1 VTWQSE
7 RLGGNGIQAS
17 PGGNVADAVRSAVLH
32 YVRELKRGRAVPFP
46 RFGRG
51 GDQGAALAGVELDL
65 DGETATVL
73 EREAKR
79 QHVAIEQLLAHAMFV
94 YLADVDSAYA

>member
-1 VTWQSE
+1 MWQSE
-7 RLGGNGIQAS
+7 RVGGSGVEAS
-17 PGGNVADAVRSAVLH
+17 AGAKPADAVRSAVLH

-51 GDQGAALAGVELDL
+51 SDHASTLAGIDLDL
-65 DGETATVL
+65 DGDTASEL
-73 EREAKR
+73 EREAER
-79 QHVAIEQLLAHAMFV
+79 QHVRIEQLLAHAMFV